1 MPSRGVVF
9 TAVSSL
15 AYHPSVGP
23 RSTETRT
30 LVYTLATRAPGGR
43 GHMAALED
51 HLGRPLKDTV
61 GNPIKNGSTVIDLM
75 FGIARGTVRLEK
87 GDGVNVL
94 HCLVR
99 NRSSRQADE
108 SGCREPHAQGRRRFP
123 HDFDRDWRRVRVRRC
138 ESCTGRQ
145 RC

>member
-1 MPSRGVVF
+1 
-9 TAVSSL
+9 
-15 AYHPSVGP
+15 
-23 RSTETRT
+23 
-30 LVYTLATRAPGGR
+30 
-43 GHMAALED
+43 MAALED

-94 HCLVR
+94 HCLIR

-108 SGCREPHAQGRRRFP
+108 SGCRVRTSRSRAQEVSARLR
-123 HDFDRDWRRVRVRRC
+123 
-138 ESCTGRQ
+138 S
-145 RC
+145 

>member
-1 MPSRGVVF
+1 
-9 TAVSSL
+9 
-15 AYHPSVGP
+15 
-23 RSTETRT
+23 
-30 LVYTLATRAPGGR
+30 
-43 GHMAALED
+43 MAALED
-51 HLGRPLKDTV
+51 HLNRPLKDTV

-138 ESCTGRQ
+138 ESCTRGVNDAEAVQMRTV
-145 RC
+145 RDALLWCIAGCVITGVM

>member
-1 MPSRGVVF
+1 
-9 TAVSSL
+9 
-15 AYHPSVGP
+15 
-23 RSTETRT
+23 
-30 LVYTLATRAPGGR
+30 
-43 GHMAALED
+43 MAALED

-123 HDFDRDWRRVRVRRC
+123 HDLKIVTGAEFESGAANRIRGASTMLKLFRC
-138 ESCTGRQ
+138 ALSVTHCCGASQ
-145 RC
+145 AV